1 MGAARASR
9 DSVVPRFV
17 GCDRTATT
25 SLHAVNVKTR
35 TLLSSLRFCCTL
47 SLIFLCGE
55 HQRRLPLP
63 ATCPR
68 RSPEDLQSMAGLFDA
83 RQAAAA
89 SAAARDAAGKP
100 TNKLN
105 ASFSAFD
112 YAPAKLDNARSFLMD
127 DYLQSGR
134 IARKREEPTRDRCWD
149 VLHYQKDVVPF
160 EPRQGFSETKFHS
173 GFMRRQGSQIAYLQQ
188 RVRPLQCL
196 SQPARNNRNVT
207 RLCARH
213 SLPRATADT
222 CVAALSIS
230 SSQLPQHGH
239 ILHTC

>member
-1 MGAARASR
+1 MS
-9 DSVVPRFV
+9 
-17 GCDRTATT
+17 
-25 SLHAVNVKTR
+25 
-35 TLLSSLRFCCTL
+35 
-47 SLIFLCGE
+47 
-55 HQRRLPLP
+55 
-63 ATCPR
+63 
-68 RSPEDLQSMAGLFDA
+68 GLFDA

-89 SAAARDAAGKP
+89 SAAAHDAAGKP

-173 GFMRRQGSQIAYLQQ
+173 GFMRRQGSQMAYLQQ
-188 RVRPLQCL
+188 RVRSKPH
-196 SQPARNNRNVT
+196 ARC
-207 RLCARH
+207 CAAARSGRPN
-213 SLPRATADT
+213 SLHL
-222 CVAALSIS
+222 ALPPPPWSRGRI
-230 SSQLPQHGH
+230 
-239 ILHTC
+239 C